1 MIRLLFRLFV
11 VGIVLSE
18 QRSGESIALSFT
30 ANVLS
35 GMSILPQDIQIET
48 VSVYSRFVSLP
59 LETAGKNEETPLR

>member
-1 MIRLLFRLFV
+1 MIRILVRLFV

-35 GMSILPQDIQIET
+35 GMSVLPQDIQIET
-48 VSVYSRFVSLP
+48 VSVNKRIASSP
-59 LETAGKNEETPLR
+59 LEVA